1 LKQKGNCLKQKV
13 RSIYTP
19 TNLLNQPTT
28 IKRCAVSWLSKF
40 RKLMPDRG
48 AIDNTIID
56 STLLTVELKLPL
68 QHHLLIIMLSPDD
81 VGF

>member
-1 LKQKGNCLKQKV
+1 LKQKGNCLEQKV

-28 IKRCAVSWLSKF
+28 IERCAVSLLPKF
-40 RKLMPDRG
+40 RKLMLDRG
-48 AIDNTIID
+48 SID
-56 STLLTVELKLPL
+56 SPLSAAELKMPL
-68 QHHLLIIMLSPDD
+68 QHHLLIIMLSPAD

>member
-1 LKQKGNCLKQKV
+1 ML
-13 RSIYTP
+13 
-19 TNLLNQPTT
+19 
-28 IKRCAVSWLSKF
+28 
-40 RKLMPDRG
+40 DRPEV
-48 AIDNTIID
+48 DNTIID